1 MPDDYIMRLI
11 RQISAALAGIIAKQK
26 GGNLVEAREELA
38 TTCVLTIGVTL
49 AQIKQLS
56 PEAVAELLN
65 KTGAS
70 RHLRAV
76 TLAELLLL
84 DAEVNPTAGEPSP
97 PSANQVHAF
106 CLLADS
112 MSALNREEQATYR
125 PKLDRL
131 ADQLGE
137 LRTHPYIKERIR
149 DFGTAGKKLE
159 S

>member
-1 MPDDYIMRLI
+1 MRLI

-26 GGNLVEAREELA
+26 GGNLIEAREELA

-49 AQIKQLS
+49 AQLKQLS
-56 PEAVAELLN
+56 PEAVAELLK

-84 DAEVNPTAGEPSP
+84 DGELNPSGGEPGQP
-97 PSANQVHAF
+97 TANQVHAF
-106 CLLADS
+106 CLLADA

-131 ADQLGE
+131 ANELGG
-137 LRTHPYIKERIR
+137 LRNHPYIKERIR
-149 DFGTAGKKLE
+149 DCGTAEKKPE
-159 S
+159 G

>member
-1 MPDDYIMRLI
+1 MAGTLAGKPVDPLRHAGLSRWRGIKQVPEDYVMRLI

-38 TTCVLTIGVTL
+38 TTCVLTIGLSL

-56 PEAVAELLN
+56 PEAVAELLK

-84 DAEVNPTAGEPSP
+84 DA
-97 PSANQVHAF
+97 
-106 CLLADS
+106 
-112 MSALNREEQATYR
+112 
-125 PKLDRL
+125 
-131 ADQLGE
+131 
-137 LRTHPYIKERIR
+137 
-149 DFGTAGKKLE
+149 
-159 S
+159 